1 MQSIFIEEVEIL
13 CVHGSPRDIM
23 ENMGKEVDEKDITDM
38 IAGVSEKIIFCGH
51 SHVPSMIEVN
61 EKMIVNVGSVG
72 LPIDEDYRASY
83 VILNINRQGYS
94 LDFKRV
100 EYDIV
105 EILNDARTKN
115 LPDLE
120 KYEEIIRTG
129 VYS

>member
-1 MQSIFIEEVEIL
+1 
-13 CVHGSPRDIM
+13 
-23 ENMGKEVDEKDITDM
+23 
-38 IAGVSEKIIFCGH
+38 
-51 SHVPSMIEVN
+51 MIEVN